1 MTEGNL
7 FEVLGVTPSA
17 GLDEVESKFVEYVRE
32 RIQSIAENF
41 DESSVKAEEDA
52 LRALH
57 EQFFKFSM
65 VWAAAEIKKPRD
77 ANDNPDAAKIKK
89 KARTM
94 IESMQGQIIEFAL
107 CYMQINRFSTLL
119 RDEIRAAEIRSGGT
133 QARDV
138 KWTSDAGVILA
149 RQKKQRREMMLDLKR
164 MTVARDVLGKV
175 EENLILMRRAA
186 SGLYGADKIESL
198 MLKFISALRVAD
210 VKKAQAA
217 LKFMADEKK
226 KFTTDA
232 KGQAELAAALDAA
245 GHAIITL
252 VDTNRE
258 ALAST
263 EEGKFLLR
271 PVESDMAFNSHVREL
286 RKIRAFLAKY
296 HLPYME
302 YKLDGLNHLKEKLM
316 VVGSLDSLMV
326 LYRRLLAGLVQPLP
340 EMRDV
345 RLYESEV
352 VEKAAYLIETQ
363 FSEIPKI
370 LERARET
377 VQEFRQNNADVA
389 ESAALDQLQ
398 EINIDSA
405 DGAIAS
411 GG

>member
-17 GLDEVESKFVEYVRE
+17 GLDEVESKFIELVRT
-32 RIQSIAENF
+32 RIQAVAASF
-41 DESSVKAEEDA
+41 DESAVKAEEA
-52 LRALH
+52 SLRALH

-65 VWAAAEIKKPRD
+65 VWAAAEMKKPREAAD
-77 ANDNPDAAKIKK
+77 HADAAKLKK

-94 IESMQGQIIEFAL
+94 IESMQGHIIEFAL

-133 QARDV
+133 LARDV
-138 KWTSDAGVILA
+138 KWTSDAGAILA
-149 RQKKQRREMMLDLKR
+149 RQKKQRRDMMLDLKR
-164 MTVARDVLGKV
+164 MASARDVLGKV
-175 EENLILMRRAA
+175 EDNLIIMRRAA
-186 SGLYGADKIESL
+186 TTLFGTDKVETL
-198 MLKFISALRVAD
+198 MRKFISALRIAD
-210 VKKAQAA
+210 VKKAEAA
-217 LKFMADEKK
+217 LKFIAEEKR
-226 KFTTDA
+226 KFSTDA
-232 KGQAELAAALDAA
+232 KGQAELANALDAA
-245 GHAIITL
+245 GRAIIAL
-252 VDTNRE
+252 VDANRDII
-258 ALAST
+258 AST
-263 EEGKFLLR
+263 EEGKVLLR
-271 PVESDMAFNSHVREL
+271 PVESDMAFNGHVREL

-316 VVGSLDSLMV
+316 VVGSLDSLMI

-352 VEKAAYLIETQ
+352 VEKSSYLIETQ

-398 EINIDSA
+398 EISIDA
-405 DGAIAS
+405 QDAAAAS